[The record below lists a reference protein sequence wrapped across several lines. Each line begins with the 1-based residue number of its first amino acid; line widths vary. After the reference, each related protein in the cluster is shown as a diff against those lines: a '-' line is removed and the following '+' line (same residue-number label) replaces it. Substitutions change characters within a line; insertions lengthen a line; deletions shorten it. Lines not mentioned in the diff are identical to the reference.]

1 MDLFS
6 PTKHGNKTQRKRGVV
21 CIRCTGKHAKLIEAK
36 VKNFML
42 RFDDPQPAPFE
53 PGKFL
58 TIIKY
63 EGRFQNQVTIAK
75 NEVLLKS
82 VVPFY
87 LDKDGMTVGQTKRVL
102 TEKERHELINMLK
115 GEAIDYIYVVDS
127 YGSLF
132 PYQIEEIISP
142 LVAIPDIEV
151 GFHPHNSLQMAFANS
166 LEAIR
171 CGAHMIDSTIYGMGR
186 AAGNCPLEL
195 ILGFL
200 KNPKFDIRPVRDL
213 ISKDF
218 IPLREKIEWGY
229 IIPYAITGILDEH
242 PRAAMALRSSNKKEN
257 YREFYEELIGGDEE

>member
-42 RFDDPQPAPFE
+42 RFDDPQPASFE

-102 TEKERHELINMLK
+102 TEKERHEL
-115 GEAIDYIYVVDS
+115 
-127 YGSLF
+127 
-132 PYQIEEIISP
+132 
-142 LVAIPDIEV
+142 
-151 GFHPHNSLQMAFANS
+151 
-166 LEAIR
+166 AIR
-171 CGAHMIDSTIYGMGR
+171 DGFICWSEMATHYLSRRTAYHSAYPHRQRKSFDGIMITWEWRPDLAGEVFETKGRGEKKKRIPKREWVRLQKEAGMI
-186 AAGNCPLEL
+186 A
-195 ILGFL
+195 
-200 KNPKFDIRPVRDL
+200 
-213 ISKDF
+213 
-218 IPLREKIEWGY
+218 
-229 IIPYAITGILDEH
+229 
-242 PRAAMALRSSNKKEN
+242 
-257 YREFYEELIGGDEE
+257 